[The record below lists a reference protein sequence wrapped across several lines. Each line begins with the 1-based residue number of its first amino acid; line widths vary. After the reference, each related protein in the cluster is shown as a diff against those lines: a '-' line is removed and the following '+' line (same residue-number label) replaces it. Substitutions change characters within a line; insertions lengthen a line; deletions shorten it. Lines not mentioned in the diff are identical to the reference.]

1 MNFEYPFQVSDIA
14 KEIAK
19 ENDKMKIGALVRNHI
34 AKIQTYCESNPNES
48 LHLMDAAY
56 SRKIFN
62 LNWPFFAKAERI
74 PPIDHVRYWTDRYI
88 IGDKRSRVC
97 SQWFARDRE
106 AFNRYLRAKDI
117 GNGEPTD
124 PAMSVGSPSPP
135 SPPRNNRYKA
145 TAIGDAQNLLVRV
158 ILQRA
163 DRQYEESATFEFGD
177 EEDLATRADRLE
189 IGGLVEG
196 AVDRDGGFFFEVM
209 AQARVELVHRLDDAA
224 QVSGFDLKF
233 AHAAGVAP
241 AEAGGE
247 DYACGHRLAPVYG
260 GPSPPTPPP

>member
-1 MNFEYPFQVSDIA
+1 MVNLPILRCQWARRRRLHRPETIA
-14 KEIAK
+14 T
-19 ENDKMKIGALVRNHI
+19 R
-34 AKIQTYCESNPNES
+34 
-48 LHLMDAAY
+48 
-56 SRKIFN
+56 
-62 LNWPFFAKAERI
+62 
-74 PPIDHVRYWTDRYI
+74 PPQSETHKLYWS
-88 IGDKRSRVC
+88 G
-97 SQWFARDRE
+97 
-106 AFNRYLRAKDI
+106 
-117 GNGEPTD
+117 
-124 PAMSVGSPSPP
+124 
-135 SPPRNNRYKA
+135 
-145 TAIGDAQNLLVRV
+145 V

-233 AHAAGVAP
+233 AHAAGVAA

-247 DYACGHRLAPVYG
+247 DYARGHVQLLPTAI
-260 GPSPPTPPP
+260 PSPTKPCGLGPLSPAVRARGLRTLTTRPLSRTAGE